1 MLRRFLVWITL
12 FTVKIFFRE
21 VGVTGTRH
29 IRGER
34 AILFVANHPNA
45 LMDPVVVR
53 LALDREVG
61 FLAKSTLFENP
72 FGRAMM
78 EAFAAIPVYRAQ
90 DGNDTSKN
98 DASYD
103 ACALR
108 FAEQRAIVMFP
119 EGVSHSDP
127 QIRKLKTGAARFALR
142 FALTHG
148 QPIDIVPI
156 GLFFEAK
163 DIFRSR
169 VSVAVGEPID
179 VTQYLVPGALDEF
192 GTALQLTTKITE
204 TLHDLVLQAENT
216 EMWEMFV
223 AVARWT
229 HKDTED
235 DVRITL
241 EEAQRLAD
249 AYGKLRLI
257 DPAEADGI
265 AEDVL
270 RFAEQLRGVGIENP
284 FDIEELVPKPG
295 RLFQIVFR
303 TILLVPF
310 AVVGTLASVVPY
322 QAFGPLARRVSGS
335 HTDMISSVKAIAGMV
350 FMPLV
355 YLLEALVVGLVWG
368 WVAGLVALILI
379 PVCGLAALRFWE
391 KLDRRKH
398 VLHASWLR
406 LTHAD
411 IAKDVRERRAAL
423 AQRIQKGLAIVE
435 TLGTTTD

>member
-12 FTVKIFFRE
+12 FTVRTFFRE
-21 VGVTGTRH
+21 IGVIGTRH

-34 AILFVANHPNA
+34 AVLFVANHPNA

-72 FGRAMM
+72 FGNMM
-78 EAFAAIPVYRAQ
+78 MDAFAAVPVYRAQ

-98 DASYD
+98 DETYV
-103 ACALR
+103 ACAHR
-108 FAEQRAIVMFP
+108 FAEQRAMVMFP

-127 QIRKLKTGAARFALR
+127 QMRKLKTGAARFALR

-148 QPIDIVPI
+148 QPIDIVPV

-163 DIFRSR
+163 DVFRSR

-179 VTQYLVPGALDEF
+179 VTEYLVLGALDEF
-192 GTALQLTTKITE
+192 ETALQITTRITE
-204 TLHDLVLQAENT
+204 ALHELVLQAENT
-216 EMWEMFV
+216 EIWEMFV

-229 HKDTED
+229 HKDTAD
-235 DVRITL
+235 DVRVTL

-257 DPAEADGI
+257 DPPEADGI

-270 RFAEQLRGVGIENP
+270 RFAAQLRSVGIQNP
-284 FDIEELVPKPG
+284 FDIEEVAPSP
-295 RLFQIVFR
+295 RRVAEIVIR
-303 TILLVPF
+303 TILLIPF
-310 AVVGTLASVVPY
+310 AAIGTIASFIPY
-322 QAFGPLARRVSGS
+322 QLFGPLARRVSGS
-335 HTDMISSVKAIAGMV
+335 HSDMISSVKAIAGMV

-355 YLLEALVVGLVWG
+355 YLLEALIVGLIWG
-368 WVAGLVALILI
+368 WAAGVFALILL
-379 PVCGLAALRFWE
+379 PLCGLAALRFWE
-391 KLDRRKH
+391 KLERRKH

-406 LTHAD
+406 LTRAE
-411 IAKDVRERRAAL
+411 IAEDVRQRRAAL
-423 AQRIQKGLAIVE
+423 TTRIQTGLARVE
-435 TLGTTTD
+435 EDC